1 MIFNTFASVFLFI
14 FVIAKRML
22 FFWLFQEM
30 EPSISR
36 LVLIINSFP
45 YWPRSMRTSLER
57 SVELCRCKIIL
68 LTFNL
73 QLCAICLQL
82 WQGRWQG
89 DEIIV
94 KVLQVRDWTT
104 RKSRDFNEEHPKL
117 RYISHKNLISVHSW
131 ECTFFSD
138 LLTDSCPE
146 NIKFQMSLLFIGTNA
161 ARERLAPQGTCSE
174 ML

>member
-1 MIFNTFASVFLFI
+1 MIFNTLVSVSLFLT
-14 FVIAKRML
+14 VITKRKL

-45 YWPRSMRTSLER
+45 YWQKSMRTSLER
-57 SVELCRCKIIL
+57 SVGLCHCKVIVL
-68 LTFNL
+68 AFNL

-117 RYISHKNLISVHSW
+117 RYISQKSYLGAFLRICSS
-131 ECTFFSD
+131 SD
-138 LLTDSCPE
+138 LLTDSCSE
-146 NIKFQMSLLFIGTNA
+146 NIKNQISFH
-161 ARERLAPQGTCSE
+161 
-174 ML
+174 